1 VTTQSDDLYRRA
13 GRLILRFMR
22 THPGPFI
29 VSVFGAALFSAAAV
43 AVPLI
48 IGKITDSL
56 IVPAFTTGVTSSAV
70 FAGMAAVIGAGLVR
84 GMSIIL
90 RRYFAAMV
98 EARMQTTLRTI
109 VVEKYLTVPLDYY
122 RENPTGELLAHADAD
137 VIGTTTSIKS
147 LPFSI
152 GVIAL
157 VVFALA
163 SLARVDW
170 TFAVVAIV
178 LFPALTI
185 LNRMYTSRVHRP
197 VGEVQERLGVMSAV
211 AHESFDG
218 AMVVKTLGLA
228 EFETDRFAAAAG
240 ELRDSALQVGR
251 LRATF
256 DPILDALPA
265 LGTLLLFVVG
275 GLRLQSGAVTA
286 GDLVNA
292 ALLFSILAFP
302 MRVFGFFLQ
311 EMPRAVVSV
320 DRLNAVEAQPD
331 APGALGEQQS
341 LPNGPLGL
349 EVIDLRF
356 AYDDEPPVLDG
367 VNFAVAPGERVA
379 IVGAT
384 GSGKSTLVS
393 LLVRMMELQ
402 EGTVRVGGV
411 DINSLD
417 PDELRAAVG
426 LVFQESFL
434 FAESIANNI
443 DVESATDRPVTIGS
457 DVEDT
462 DMSPVARA
470 AARTAQVE
478 RFVPALPRGWNT
490 VLGERGVTLSG
501 GQRQRVALAR
511 ALARSPRILVLD
523 DATSAVD
530 PIIEAKI
537 LEGLS
542 ATSDTTTVLVVAHR
556 RSTILLADRVV
567 YVADGRVVGEGR
579 HEDLLAI
586 PGYLAMVNA
595 YDDEAPRGS
604 GAVAELGPA

>member
-1 VTTQSDDLYRRA
+1 
-13 GRLILRFMR
+13 
-22 THPGPFI
+22 
-29 VSVFGAALFSAAAV
+29 
-43 AVPLI
+43 
-48 IGKITDSL
+48 
-56 IVPAFTTGVTSSAV
+56 
-70 FAGMAAVIGAGLVR
+70 
-84 GMSIIL
+84 
-90 RRYFAAMV
+90 
-98 EARMQTTLRTI
+98 
-109 VVEKYLTVPLDYY
+109 
-122 RENPTGELLAHADAD
+122 
-137 VIGTTTSIKS
+137 
-147 LPFSI
+147 
-152 GVIAL
+152 